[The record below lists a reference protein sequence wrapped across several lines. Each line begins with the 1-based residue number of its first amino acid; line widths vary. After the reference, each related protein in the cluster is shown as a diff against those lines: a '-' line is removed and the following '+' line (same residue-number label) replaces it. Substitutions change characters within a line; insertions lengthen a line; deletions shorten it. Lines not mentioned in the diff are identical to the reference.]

1 MPHDRLQEFVI
12 IDYTKQMV
20 ILAVVKEREKGEEEK
35 ERIVGIGQYYI
46 DEVTHTADVAFA
58 VRDDYQGKGICTKLF
73 SYLTCPAKKPEGSSW
88 FYCGC
93 ADGEQA
99 HAPRI

>member
-1 MPHDRLQEFVI
+1 MPHNRLQEFVI

-20 ILAVVKEREKGEEEK
+20 ILAVVKEEGEEEK
-35 ERIVGIGQYYI
+35 EKIVGIGQYYV

-58 VRDDYQGKGICTKLF
+58 VRDDYQGKGICTKLL
-73 SYLTCPAKKPEGSSW
+73 SYLTYLAKKLEGSSW
-88 FYCGC
+88 FYCGR